1 MVANKIPEEILQAY
15 NFNPLQVEIAPLGAG
30 HINQTFK
37 VTQGLGCYV
46 FQRIN
51 KNVFT
56 RPERIA
62 DNIRL
67 VANHLAKHFPDYFFL
82 KPVLSVAG
90 HDFEFDHTNHPWRV
104 MPFVEKGVTKEAL
117 TTEREAFE
125 AARGFAGLTRRLS
138 SCSLATMKPTIERFH
153 DLMWRVE
160 QFRESLVVAAQR
172 RLEMGAE
179 SIATAN
185 RFSFLA
191 DEYKTLIDSG
201 ILQPRITHNDTKI
214 NNILFNKK
222 TGRALCVIDLDTLM
236 PGYFIYDLGDLI
248 RTCVSPVSEEET
260 NLSKIV
266 FRRSF
271 YDAVVEGYLSEME
284 NALSK
289 KELQV
294 VSFSGLMM
302 TYIMAL
308 RFLADYLKGD
318 VYYSVQYDGQNL
330 NRAKNQFTLLQLLY
344 DEVYH
349 KKVKTKGLT

>member
-1 MVANKIPEEILQAY
+1 MVANKIPKEILAAY

-37 VTQGLGCYV
+37 VTQGSGCYV

-56 RPERIA
+56 KPERIA

-67 VANHLAKHFPDYFFL
+67 VANHLDKHFPDYFFL
-82 KPVLSVAG
+82 KPVLSVTG
-90 HDFEFDHTNHPWRV
+90 HDFEFDYTNHPWRV

-117 TTEREAFE
+117 TTEQEAFE

-138 SCSLATMKPTIERFH
+138 SCSVESIQPTIERFH
-153 DLMWRVE
+153 DLTWRVE
-160 QFRESLVVAAQR
+160 QFRESLVVAAQSR
-172 RLEMGAE
+172 FEIGTE

-201 ILQPRITHNDTKI
+201 ILHPRITHNDTKI
-214 NNILFNKK
+214 NNILFDKE
-222 TGRALCVIDLDTLM
+222 TGKALCVIDLDTLM
-236 PGYFIYDLGDLI
+236 LGYFIYDLGDLI

-260 NLSKIV
+260 DLSKII

-271 YDAVVEGYLSEME
+271 YDAVAEGYLSEMG
-284 NALSK
+284 NSLSK

-308 RFLADYLKGD
+308 RFLTDYLKGD
-318 VYYSVQYDGQNL
+318 VYYSVLYDGQNL
-330 NRAKNQFTLLQLLY
+330 NRAKNQLKLLQLLY
-344 DEVYH
+344 DEVYR
-349 KKVKTKGLT
+349 GQ